1 MYYFFW
7 QYLNDVEELENWI
20 NDKMALATSKDYGKD
35 ENSAD
40 KLLTKNKVGTIEWRE
55 IYVYRY
61 WYRCVN
67 IEAALLKQSNPAR
80 YLTVLASSNPNYGRL

>member
-1 MYYFFW
+1 MSDMTYLQCPSFDDYITKFHYLVVNKFYIYSVYYFFW

-40 KLLTKNKVGTIEWRE
+40 KLLTKNKVGT
-55 IYVYRY
+55 
-61 WYRCVN
+61 
-67 IEAALLKQSNPAR
+67 LK
-80 YLTVLASSNPNYGRL
+80 

>member
-40 KLLTKNKVGTIEWRE
+40 KLLTKNKVGTIKWRE

-61 WYRCVN
+61 WKVIQPDIWQY
-67 IEAALLKQSNPAR
+67 LLRPIQIMVDCN
-80 YLTVLASSNPNYGRL
+80 

>member
-1 MYYFFW
+1 MWVVIKDVMKYFLNFDWIVLYYQTDLFYNIL

-40 KLLTKNKVGTIEWRE
+40 KLLTKNKVWGHDLYPRISMQFMNCKE
-55 IYVYRY
+55 I
-61 WYRCVN
+61 
-67 IEAALLKQSNPAR
+67 
-80 YLTVLASSNPNYGRL
+80 

>member
-1 MYYFFW
+1 MYCFFW

-40 KLLTKNKVGTIEWRE
+40 KLLTKNKVGTI
-55 IYVYRY
+55 
-61 WYRCVN
+61 
-67 IEAALLKQSNPAR
+67 K
-80 YLTVLASSNPNYGRL
+80 

>member
-1 MYYFFW
+1 MYFYMLFNLFF

-40 KLLTKNKVGTIEWRE
+40 KLLTKNKVGRTSML
-55 IYVYRY
+55 VSF
-61 WYRCVN
+61 CQLNV
-67 IEAALLKQSNPAR
+67 
-80 YLTVLASSNPNYGRL
+80 

>member
-1 MYYFFW
+1 MYFYMLFNLFF

-40 KLLTKNKVGTIEWRE
+40 KLLTKNKVGRTSML
-55 IYVYRY
+55 
-61 WYRCVN
+61 VN
-67 IEAALLKQSNPAR
+67 FYKLNACHVFSA
-80 YLTVLASSNPNYGRL
+80 